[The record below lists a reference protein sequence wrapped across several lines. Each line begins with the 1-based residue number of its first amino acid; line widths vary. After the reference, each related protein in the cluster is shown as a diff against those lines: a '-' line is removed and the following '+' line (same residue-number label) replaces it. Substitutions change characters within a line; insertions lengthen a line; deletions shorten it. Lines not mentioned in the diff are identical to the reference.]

1 MIDNAPSKK
10 TPLPF
15 LTWQPKLGHP
25 LLTVPAPGVVKQEV
39 GQPVE
44 PPVKEGS
51 LRAYSHLAADGH
63 QVERGWDTGGTS
75 L

>member
-1 MIDNAPSKK
+1 MILIMPPQKR
-10 TPLPF
+10 PLPI
-15 LTWQPKLGHP
+15 LTWRPKLGHP

-63 QVERGWDTGGTS
+63 QVERSWDTGGTS